1 MSFDDIDLQWFAAED
16 EGRTEEPSEFKLRKA
31 REEGRVAKSPEI
43 AAALVMLVTIVTLI
57 ALAPMLLRQCEE
69 VLRFFFTRVTEKDAL
84 RPTYL
89 VISLRYLLRM
99 VMPLASVG
107 IVAAVAANLVQN
119 RGFLFSV
126 KPITPDL
133 NKIVPRL
140 GQYLK
145 KTVFS
150 FEGSFNVVKSLVKIV
165 FIALIAYVIIR
176 ANIARVL
183 ELLNAGSVRAAVGCV
198 AGIAA
203 QILVAC
209 AVLFLVISVPDYFV
223 QRRQFIESMKMTKQ
237 EVKQEYKEMEGD
249 PEVKSRLR
257 QMQQQLLQQ
266 NMPRAV
272 AESDVVITNPTH
284 FAVALQYDAVKADA
298 PIVAAKGADEVALRM
313 RTIAYEHDVPVVENR
328 SLARALY
335 TNAEIGDIIPEAY
348 IKAIATIY
356 TQIDYLNKKK

>member
-1 MSFDDIDLQWFAAED
+1 MTADQIDLQWFAAED
-16 EGRTEEPSEFKLRKA
+16 EGRTEDPSEFKLRKA

-43 AAALVMLVTIVTLI
+43 AAALVMLVTVIALI
-57 ALAPMLLRQCEE
+57 ALAPAILRWCEE
-69 VLRFFFTRVTEKDAL
+69 LLRFFFTRVAEKDVL
-84 RPTYL
+84 RPSYL
-89 VISLRYLLRM
+89 AVCYRYLLRM
-99 VMPLASVG
+99 IIPLALVG
-107 IVAAVAANLVQN
+107 VVAAVAANLVQN
-119 RGFLFSV
+119 RGFIFSV
-126 KPITPDL
+126 KPITPDFT
-133 NKIVPRL
+133 KIVPRL

-150 FEGSFNVVKSLVKIV
+150 FEGGFNVVKSLVKIV
-165 FIALIAYVIIR
+165 LIAVIAYGIIR
-176 ANIARVL
+176 ANLARVL
-183 ELLNAGSVRAAVGCV
+183 GLLRAGSVRPAVGQI

-209 AVLFLVISVPDYFV
+209 AVLFLVISVPDYLV

-249 PEVKSRLR
+249 PDVKSRLK

-284 FAVALQYDAVKADA
+284 FAVALQYDVAKADA
-298 PIVAAKGADEVALRM
+298 PVVTAKGSDEVAFRM
-313 RTIAYEHDVPVVENR
+313 RSIAYENDVPVVENR

-335 TNAEIGDIIPEAY
+335 TNAGIGDIIPEAY